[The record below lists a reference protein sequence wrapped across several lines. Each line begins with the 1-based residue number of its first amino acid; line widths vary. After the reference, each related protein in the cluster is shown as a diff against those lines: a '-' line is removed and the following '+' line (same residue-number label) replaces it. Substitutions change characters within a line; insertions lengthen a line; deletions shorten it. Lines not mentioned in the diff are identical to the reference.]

1 MLSMTIN
8 ELSVTNEGFIF
19 IYNLTLPE
27 LKAMNGMDSFL
38 YS

>member
-1 MLSMTIN
+1 MTIN
-8 ELSVTNEGFIF
+8 ELSVTNNEGFIF
-19 IYNLTLPE
+19 IYKLTLPE